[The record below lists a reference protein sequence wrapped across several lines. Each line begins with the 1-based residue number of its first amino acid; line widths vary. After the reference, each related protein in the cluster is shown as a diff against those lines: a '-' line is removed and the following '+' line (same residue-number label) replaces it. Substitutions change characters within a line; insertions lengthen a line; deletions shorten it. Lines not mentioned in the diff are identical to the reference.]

1 MFLKGSRYAS
11 VANARFMDARG
22 RLVNYK
28 QVRFIPAAR
37 RQASYAVAQSDRLD
51 LVAARFYRDA
61 LRFWR
66 IADAN
71 RALWPGDL
79 VAVAGTI
86 IAIPPSEG

>member
-11 VANARFMDARG
+11 VENAQFTDARG

-28 QVRFIPAAR
+28 KVRFIPPTP
-37 RQASYAVAQSDRLD
+37 RQAFYTVAQSDRLD

-71 RALWPGDL
+71 QAMWPDDL
-79 VAVAGTI
+79 VATTGNV

>member
-11 VANARFMDARG
+11 VDSAQLTHASG
-22 RLVNYK
+22 RVVTYK
-28 QVRFIPAAR
+28 KVRFIPSTP
-37 RQASYAVAQSDRLD
+37 RQTSYTVGQSDRLD

-71 RALWPGDL
+71 AALWSEDL
-79 VAVAGTI
+79 VATVGSV
-86 IAIPPSEG
+86 IAIPPPEG